1 MPQYFFRFDPMA
13 EEIERKL
20 ESMSAAPDMLFAA
33 LLDRAQSDGLSTDDA
48 HRLGTLFET
57 LCDTPFDKHVEH
69 PLNHPVRVAATWWTA
84 SDRKDYETLA
94 LALCH
99 NIRENGGDAA
109 SAIERAALARE
120 SCDAIATLTI
130 DRSRERDPAYLTAY
144 YHGIDAAPGGLM
156 ILKGFDKL
164 DNFLSYPL
172 YDLGAHHFR
181 VIDDYVTPR
190 LLRKAPRLA
199 AYLQEV
205 ADYVRTDAAKARYR
219 KTEAKPA

>member
-1 MPQYFFRFDPMA
+1 M
-13 EEIERKL
+13 
-20 ESMSAAPDMLFAA
+20 
-33 LLDRAQSDGLSTDDA
+33 
-48 HRLGTLFET
+48 
-57 LCDTPFDKHVEH
+57 
-69 PLNHPVRVAATWWTA
+69 AATWWAA

-109 SAIERAALARE
+109 DGIERAALTAA
-120 SCDAIATLTI
+120 SSDAIATLTI
-130 DRSRERDPAYLTAY
+130 DRSREQDPAYLTAFY
-144 YHGIDAAPGGLM
+144 DGIDAAPGSLM
-156 ILKGFDKL
+156 VLKGLDKL

-190 LLRKAPRLA
+190 LARRSPRLA

-205 ADYVRTDAAKARYR
+205 ADYVRTATAKARYR
-219 KTEAKPA
+219 KTETKPA